1 ITSPDNVIDVFK
13 GGKTTKIKQKNWNTL
28 PVYPTE
34 KKVVHDLVQ
43 EEIILR
49 KLFEDSKSLSSSI
62 IVIGVVSGTQ
72 ANANMQT

>member
-1 ITSPDNVIDVFK
+1 VL
-13 GGKTTKIKQKNWNTL
+13 KTKDLVQFALTDL
-28 PVYPTE
+28 
-34 KKVVHDLVQ
+34 VVHDLVQ

-72 ANANMQT
+72 ANANMQTWFYFVK